1 LIFFNDLIAKLA
13 DLGDSP
19 SISVLGVR
27 CQGLLSS
34 KQLDPALRGALHS
47 LKAVKVKAASDDSK
61 PGTQS
66 LVAAVSLVK
75 CLGFM
80 QYILHGNK
88 G

>member
-1 LIFFNDLIAKLA
+1 MRQRPE
-13 DLGDSP
+13 P
-19 SISVLGVR
+19 SRIGRYHGPISVPR

-47 LKAVKVKAASDDSK
+47 LKAVKVKAASDDTK

-75 CLGFM
+75 WLGFM
-80 QYILHGNK
+80 Q
-88 G
+88 